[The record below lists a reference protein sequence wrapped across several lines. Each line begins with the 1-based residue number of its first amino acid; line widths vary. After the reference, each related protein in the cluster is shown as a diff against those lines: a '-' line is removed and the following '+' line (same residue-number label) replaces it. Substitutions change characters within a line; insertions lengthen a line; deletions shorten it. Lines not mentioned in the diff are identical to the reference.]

1 MQQFNGIICCL
12 SFMLIHN
19 SGINVP
25 IKASYF
31 LMVLIWSTT
40 PLGIVWSSETVSP
53 TLAVLMRMLV
63 GLFLGGLIV
72 AVTNIRV
79 PWSKNACLLYFYS
92 SIGIFGGMLLSY
104 MAAKTV
110 PSGIISL
117 MFGLAPI
124 LSGLLAQQLLNEAR
138 FSPIKLMALACA
150 LIGLYFVSYNQIQH
164 SQTQGLGLLYVFM
177 AVCFFSLSGVMIK
190 RVQIAIHPMATTFG
204 ALVFVTPLF
213 FIAWWLVD
221 GELQIDNWSAKS
233 LWSIGYLGIFGSLI
247 GALAY
252 FHVLQN
258 LNASTVALT
267 TLITPSF
274 ALGLGA
280 WLNNEALSTELI
292 IGAVII
298 LISLGV
304 FQFGDKYL
312 KRNKQHAKS

>member
-1 MQQFNGIICCL
+1 MP
-12 SFMLIHN
+12 
-19 SGINVP
+19 V
-25 IKASYF
+25 KVSYF
-31 LMVLIWSTT
+31 FMVLIWSTT
-40 PLGIVWSSETVSP
+40 PLGIVWSSESVSP
-53 TLAVLMRMLV
+53 SLAVLMRMLV
-63 GLFLGGLIV
+63 GLFMGALVV
-72 AVTNIRV
+72 AVTNVRV
-79 PWSKNACLLYFYS
+79 PWNKSACLLYSYS

-124 LSGLLAQQLLNEAR
+124 LSGLLAQQLLNEPK
-138 FSPIKLMALACA
+138 FSPIKLIALASA
-150 LIGLYFVSYNQIQH
+150 LVGLYFVSYNQVQN
-164 SQTQGLGLLYVFM
+164 SQTQGLGLVYVFM

-190 RVQIAIHPMATTFG
+190 RVKIAINPMATTFG

-213 FIAWWLVD
+213 FIAWWLLD
-221 GELQIDNWSAKS
+221 GELNIQNWNVRS
-233 LWSIGYLGIFGSLI
+233 LWAIGYLGIFGSLI

-274 ALGLGA
+274 AIGLGA
-280 WLNNEALSTELI
+280 WLNNEPLSIELI
-292 IGAVII
+292 TGAVII
-298 LISLGV
+298 VISLGF

-312 KRNKQHAKS
+312 KAKR

>member
-1 MQQFNGIICCL
+1 MP
-12 SFMLIHN
+12 
-19 SGINVP
+19 V
-25 IKASYF
+25 KVSYF
-31 LMVLIWSTT
+31 FMVLIWSTT

-72 AVTNIRV
+72 AITNIRV

-124 LSGLLAQQLLNEAR
+124 LSGLLAQQLLNEPK
-138 FSPIKLMALACA
+138 FSPIKLVALACA
-150 LIGLYFVSYNQIQH
+150 LIGLYFVSYNQIQN

-213 FIAWWLVD
+213 FIAWWLLD
-221 GELQIDNWSAKS
+221 GQLHIQNWSAKS
-233 LWSIGYLGIFGSLI
+233 LWAIGYLGVFGSLV

-258 LNASTVALT
+258 LNASTVSLT

-280 WLNNEALSTELI
+280 WLNNEPLSQELI

-298 LISLGV
+298 LISLGF
-304 FQFGDKYL
+304 FQFGDKFL
-312 KRNKQHAKS
+312 KRKRVSAN

>member
-1 MQQFNGIICCL
+1 
-12 SFMLIHN
+12 
-19 SGINVP
+19 
-25 IKASYF
+25 
-31 LMVLIWSTT
+31 MVLIWSTT
-40 PLGIVWSSETVSP
+40 PLGIVWSSESVSP
-53 TLAVLMRMLV
+53 SLAVLMRMLV
-63 GLFLGGLIV
+63 GLFMGALVV
-72 AVTNIRV
+72 AVTNVRV
-79 PWSKNACLLYFYS
+79 PWNKSACLLYSYS

-124 LSGLLAQQLLNEAR
+124 LSGLLAQQLLNEPK
-138 FSPIKLMALACA
+138 FSPIKLIALASA
-150 LIGLYFVSYNQIQH
+150 LVGLYFVSYNQVQN
-164 SQTQGLGLLYVFM
+164 SQTQGLGLLYVFI

-190 RVQIAIHPMATTFG
+190 RVKIAIHPMATTFG

-213 FIAWWLVD
+213 FIAWWLLD
-221 GELQIDNWSAKS
+221 GELNIQNWNVRS
-233 LWSIGYLGIFGSLI
+233 LWAIGYLGLFGSLI

-274 ALGLGA
+274 AIGLGA
-280 WLNNEALSTELI
+280 WLNNEPLSIELI
-292 IGAVII
+292 TGAVII
-298 LISLGV
+298 VISLGF

-312 KRNKQHAKS
+312 KAKR